1 MEFLK
6 SIFADKAMTYDEFV
20 TAINAHNGDEANK
33 ENQLKI
39 GNLGSGD
46 YVSKAKYDSLQALFD
61 GKSGELDTANGLI
74 AELKKGAAND
84 EAVQAKISGYETQ
97 IAQLQGQLRQTQIEN
112 AINLAIRDAKG
123 LDADYLAYKM
133 KALGDIEL
141 DDDGKIK
148 GIEEKITNLKAQCPT
163 QFESGAKKVEEHKLP
178 NTDTSKNTITKSE
191 LMKMPYSER
200 AKFYESNPEGYTAA
214 MNS

>member
-6 SIFADKAMTYDEFV
+6 SIFADRSMTYDEFV
-20 TAINAHNGDEANK
+20 TAVNAHNGDEANA

-39 GNLGSGD
+39 GNLGTGD
-46 YVSKAKYDSLQALFD
+46 YVSKAKYDALQTMLD

-74 AELKKGAAND
+74 TELKRSAANN
-84 EAVQAKISGYETQ
+84 EAVQTQISGYENT
-97 IAQLQGQLRQTQIEN
+97 ISQLQMQLRQTQIDN
-112 AINLAIRDAKG
+112 AINLAVRDAKG
-123 LDADYLAYKM
+123 LDAEFLAFKM
-133 KALGDIEL
+133 KALGEIEL

-148 GIEEKITNLKAQCPT
+148 GIDEKITSLKAQNPMM
-163 QFESGAKKVEEHKLP
+163 FESGAKKVEEHKLP
-178 NTDTSKNTITKSE
+178 NTEPSKTTMTKSE

-200 AKFYESNPEGYTAA
+200 AKFYESNPEGYTQV

>member
-6 SIFADKAMTYDEFV
+6 SIFADKSMTYDEFV
-20 TAINAHNGDEANK
+20 TAVNAHNGDEANK
-33 ENQLKI
+33 ENQLKLA
-39 GNLGSGD
+39 NLAKGE
-46 YVSKAKYDSLQALFD
+46 YVGKAKYDALQTLLD

-74 AELKKGAAND
+74 AELKKGASKD
-84 EAVQAKISGYETQ
+84 EAVQAKISGYENT
-97 IAQLQGQLRQTQIEN
+97 IAQLQNQLKQTQIEN
-112 AINLAIRDAKG
+112 AINLAVRDAKG

-133 KALGDIEL
+133 KALGEIEL

-178 NTDTSKNTITKSE
+178 NAETGKTTMTKSE

-200 AKFYESNPEGYTAA
+200 AKFYESNPEGYTQV